1 MTQPPLRIEK
11 RLSYLPGNPGSGIEA
26 HVIRTILRHTCADA
40 FAHAVA
46 AADRDGDAG
55 AKSKV
60 VGGFLGEAAC
70 NGAAGANGGELV
82 RVQTE
87 TLEHVV
93 IIVARLQVHQ
103 TRARG
108 IRKIGRVHAACEPVN
123 EIVLALQETDRF
135 FVDLR
140 LVFMQPDCLGKRE
153 VRREDIAGN
162 AVEIVCAKPV
172 QQRFGYGF
180 CARVAPDHRRA
191 QHLTLTVHRQKPQH
205 MPGNADG
212 VDLLEIFR
220 HQLAQHQHRAH
231 GAHPPVG
238 GILLDPAVR
247 SVMGGVGGG
256 YVPEDVQMRI
266 DQRRLQA
273 ARSDVEDQQNGMQ
286 RESLPVVYRDR

>member
-1 MTQPPLRIEK
+1 MVCRFFGQMT
-11 RLSYLPGNPGSGIEA
+11 G
-26 HVIRTILRHTCADA
+26 
-40 FAHAVA
+40 
-46 AADRDGDAG
+46 DR
-55 AKSKV
+55 
-60 VGGFLGEAAC
+60 
-70 NGAAGANGGELV
+70 AAGADGREFL
-82 RVQTE
+82 RVQRKS
-87 TLEHVV
+87 LEHVV
-93 IIVARLQVHQ
+93 IIVARLKVHQ

-108 IRKIGRVHAACEPVN
+108 IGKIGRVHTAREPVN
-123 EIVLALQETDRF
+123 EVVLALEEADGF
-135 FVDLR
+135 LIDLR

-191 QHLTLTVHRQKPQH
+191 QRLTLAVHRQKPQH

-220 HQLAQHQHRAH
+220 HQLAQHQHCAH

-238 GILLDPAVR
+238 GVLLDPAVR
-247 SVMGGVGGG
+247 PVMGGVGGG
-256 YVPEDVQMRI
+256 HVPENVQMRI

-273 ARSDVEDQQNGMQ
+273 ACSNVEDQQNGMQ
-286 RESLPVVYRDR
+286 RESLLLICRNREVRKNPIILYYKSGQKKSAFWRKTAPASACGKVFPFA